1 MPSTLSDKLLLL
13 CLLIAMISISSCS
26 IPPPLVE
33 RIKESGELR
42 VVTRNSGTTLYE
54 GSEGLTGFE
63 YDLVQL
69 FAEELGVKVHFIIP
83 QRFDDLLP
91 TVINGDAH
99 LAAAGLT
106 VTPEREAEIRFG
118 PPYQEIT
125 QQVIYRGGSKRPRKI
140 EDLLGRNL
148 HILSGSSHEEELL
161 RLKKNYPVLTWVSH
175 SDLESAELMQMVED
189 KEIEFTIADS
199 NEFAVTRRFMPHIK
213 VGFDLTKPQPLAWAM
228 AHAEDASLY
237 NAMETFF
244 ERIREDGT
252 LSQLIERYYG
262 HIGRLNFVELRTFVK
277 HYNNRLPKYL
287 DFFKEAE
294 QLTGIDWRLLAAIGY
309 QESHWNPKAKSPTGV
324 RGIMML
330 TLATAK
336 HMKIESR
343 LDPEQSIIGGAKY
356 LRFVE
361 NRLPDDI
368 PEPDRLWLTLAG
380 YNVGFGHVEDARV
393 LTQQLGDDP
402 DKWADVKKHLPKLS
416 LKKWYKKL
424 KRGYARGSE
433 AVNYVD
439 NIRAYYELLKW
450 QLRQDE
456 AQQKRESDDSP
467 HALSIIPDA
476 L

>member
-1 MPSTLSDKLLLL
+1 MPLTVSTKLVSLS
-13 CLLIAMISISSCS
+13 LLIVLIFISSCS

-33 RIKESGELR
+33 RIKASGELR

-69 FAEELGVKVHFIIP
+69 FAKDLGVKVHFIIP
-83 QRFDDLLP
+83 QSFDDLLP
-91 TVINGDAH
+91 AVVRGDAH
-99 LAAAGLT
+99 VAAAGLT
-106 VTPEREAEIRFG
+106 VTPERESEIRFG
-118 PPYQEIT
+118 PSYQEIS

-140 EDLLGRNL
+140 EDLLGRDL
-148 HILSGSSHEEELL
+148 HVLSGSSHEEELL
-161 RLKKNYPVLTWVSH
+161 RLKKKYPVLTWVSH
-175 SDLESAELMQMVED
+175 NDLESAELLQMVEN

-199 NEFAVTRRFMPHIK
+199 NEFAVSRRFMPHIK

-244 ERIREDGT
+244 TRIREDGT
-252 LSQLIERYYG
+252 LAQLIERYYG

-277 HYNNRLPKYL
+277 HFENRLPKYHG
-287 DFFKEAE
+287 FFKEAE
-294 QLTGIDWRLLAAIGY
+294 RLTGIDWRLLAAIGY

-330 TLATAK
+330 TLATAE

-356 LRFVE
+356 LRFIE
-361 NRLPDDI
+361 NRLPENI

-380 YNVGFGHVEDARV
+380 YNVGFGHLDDARK
-393 LTQQLGDDP
+393 LTKELGDDP
-402 DKWADVKKHLPKLS
+402 NKWAEVKQHMPKLS
-416 LKKWYKKL
+416 LKKWYKDL
-424 KRGYARGSE
+424 KRGYARGNE

-439 NIRAYYELLKW
+439 NIRAYFELLKW
-450 QLRQDE
+450 QLRQTE
-456 AQQKRESDDSP
+456 AKNESAPDDTP
-467 HALSIIPDA
+467 HALTIIPEA

>member
-1 MPSTLSDKLLLL
+1 M
-13 CLLIAMISISSCS
+13 
-26 IPPPLVE
+26 
-33 RIKESGELR
+33 
-42 VVTRNSGTTLYE
+42 
-54 GSEGLTGFE
+54 
-63 YDLVQL
+63 
-69 FAEELGVKVHFIIP
+69 
-83 QRFDDLLP
+83 
-91 TVINGDAH
+91 
-99 LAAAGLT
+99 
-106 VTPEREAEIRFG
+106 
-118 PPYQEIT
+118 
-125 QQVIYRGGSKRPRKI
+125 IYRTGSKRPRKI
-140 EDLLGRNL
+140 EDLLGRDL
-148 HILSGSSHEEELL
+148 HVLSGSSHEEELL
-161 RLKKNYPVLTWVSH
+161 RLKKKYPVLTWVSH
-175 SDLESAELMQMVED
+175 SDLESAELLQMVED

-237 NAMETFF
+237 NAMESFF
-244 ERIREDGT
+244 NRIREDGT

-277 HYNNRLPKYL
+277 HYDNRLPKYL

-294 QLTGIDWRLLAAIGY
+294 RLTGIDWRLLAAIGY

-416 LKKWYKKL
+416 LKKWYKNL

-450 QLRQDE
+450 QLRQTE
-456 AQQKRESDDSP
+456 AKKKSAPDDSP